1 MGTIYDKI
9 YKKAE
14 PYLDTRQNDVHIQIS
29 YDFAR
34 RLLAHYPEAH
44 EDIVLPAILL
54 HDVGW
59 KMVPEEKQL
68 CAFGPK
74 VKDKKTQRL
83 HEVEGVR
90 IAEEILI
97 SLSYGEEKTREIL
110 TLIDGHDTRQEADN
124 AYQTEFEARVIDTKT
139 IHDHQGVV
147 LDRTFFYPTGGG
159 QPRDTGTLQG
169 MRVIDVIEQDEA
181 VIHVMDGKITTGKV
195 TGKVDWKRRFDHM
208 QQHTGQHVLSQAFL
222 QVIGAET
229 IGFHLGEEVTTI
241 DLATSGLTWE
251 TIHQVEDEANRV
263 VFQNLP
269 VRVHE
274 ATKETLSQFP
284 LRKSPVV
291 EGSIRILE
299 VDHYDWSACCG
310 THVRATGEIGL
321 IKIVRFEK
329 YKHGSRVTF
338 LCGHRTLRAMQ
349 RKTEIME
356 TASRRLTFSE
366 TELIEGIDRLLDQQK
381 RLKKLEKQL
390 LVYEA
395 AERSARARK
404 VGELFF
410 DHDLFTD
417 RDVKSVQALCRQMTG
432 NPKTIC
438 LFGIEADRATVILGQ
453 SEKGPLDLRSLTSS
467 VSELLKGKGGG
478 NQRQIQVS
486 GTETCLLAHAM
497 EKLIDQIVHEL
508 ENARR

>member
-1 MGTIYDKI
+1 M
-9 YKKAE
+9 
-14 PYLDTRQNDVHIQIS
+14 
-29 YDFAR
+29 
-34 RLLAHYPEAH
+34 
-44 EDIVLPAILL
+44 
-54 HDVGW
+54 
-59 KMVPEEKQL
+59 
-68 CAFGPK
+68 
-74 VKDKKTQRL
+74 KTDRGYA
-83 HEVEGVR
+83 V
-90 IAEEILI
+90 
-97 SLSYGEEKTREIL
+97 
-110 TLIDGHDTRQEADN
+110 N

-222 QVIGAET
+222 QVMGAET

-284 LRKSPVV
+284 LRKPPVV

-349 RKTEIME
+349 RKTEILE

-395 AERSARARK
+395 AERSARAWN

-438 LFGIEADRATVILGQ
+438 LFGIEADRATVVLGQ
-453 SEKGPLDLRSLTSS
+453 SEEGPLDLRSLTSS

-486 GTETCLLAHAM
+486 GTETCLLAPAM